1 MVVRRNTEVVA
12 GIYDALARGDID
24 AATRALDP
32 DIEWVEPDTP
42 GLYFAGT
49 HQGVEA
55 VARTVF
61 SLTAAA
67 WDEFR
72 AEVDELLGDGEAV
85 VALGR
90 FVGRAGDRRLD
101 APFAHVWRVRGGLA
115 AEMRDFTDTA
125 AFLTALG
132 APVA

>member
-1 MVVRRNTEVVA
+1 
-12 GIYDALARGDID
+12 
-24 AATRALDP
+24 
-32 DIEWVEPDTP
+32 
-42 GLYFAGT
+42 
-49 HQGVEA
+49 QGVEA
-55 VARTVF
+55 VAHTVF
-61 SLTAAA
+61 SLTATA

-72 AEVDELLGDGEAV
+72 VEVDELLGDGEAV

-90 FVGRAGDRRLD
+90 FIGRAGDRRLD

>member
-1 MVVRRNTEVVA
+1 MARRNTEVVA
-12 GIYDALARGDID
+12 GIYEALARGESD
-24 AATRALDP
+24 AALASLDP
-32 DIEWVEPDTP
+32 DIEWVEPATP

-55 VARTVF
+55 VAERVF
-61 SLTAAA
+61 AATATA

-72 AEVDELLGDGEAV
+72 IDVDELLGDGEAV
-85 VALGR
+85 VVLGR
-90 FVGRAGDRRLD
+90 FIARAGDRRLD

-132 APVA
+132 AEAA

>member
-1 MVVRRNTEVVA
+1 MARRNTEVVA
-12 GIYDALARGDID
+12 GIYEALERGDLD
-24 AATRALDP
+24 AVLAALDP

-42 GLYFAGT
+42 GLYFAGA

-55 VARTVF
+55 VVRNVF
-61 SLTAAA
+61 ATTSTT

-72 AEVDELLGDGEAV
+72 IVVDELLGDGEAV

-90 FVGRAGDRRLD
+90 FRARAGERRLD

-115 AEMRDFTDTA
+115 AEMRNFTDTA

>member
-1 MVVRRNTEVVA
+1 MARRNTEVVA
-12 GIYDALARGDID
+12 GIYEALARGEID
-24 AATRALDP
+24 LALASLDP

-55 VARTVF
+55 VAHTVF
-61 SLTAAA
+61 SLTATA

-72 AEVDELLGDGEAV
+72 VEVDELLGDGEAV

-90 FVGRAGDRRLD
+90 FIGRAGDRRLD

>member
-1 MVVRRNTEVVA
+1 MARRNTEVVA
-12 GIYDALARGDID
+12 GIYEALARGESDV
-24 AATRALDP
+24 ALASLDP
-32 DIEWVEPDTP
+32 DIEWVEPATP

-55 VARTVF
+55 VAQKVF
-61 SLTAAA
+61 AATATT

-72 AEVDELLGDGEAV
+72 IEVDELLGDGEAV
-85 VALGR
+85 VVLGR
-90 FVGRAGDRRLD
+90 FHARAGERRLD

-132 APVA
+132 AEAA

>member
-1 MVVRRNTEVVA
+1 MVKRNTEVVA
-12 GIYDALARGDID
+12 GIYEALAHGDID
-24 AATRALDP
+24 VALASLDP
-32 DIEWVEPDTP
+32 DIQWVEPDTP

-61 SLTAAA
+61 SRTAAA

-72 AEVDELLGDGEAV
+72 VELDELLGDGEAV

-90 FVGRAGDRRLD
+90 FVARAGDRRLD